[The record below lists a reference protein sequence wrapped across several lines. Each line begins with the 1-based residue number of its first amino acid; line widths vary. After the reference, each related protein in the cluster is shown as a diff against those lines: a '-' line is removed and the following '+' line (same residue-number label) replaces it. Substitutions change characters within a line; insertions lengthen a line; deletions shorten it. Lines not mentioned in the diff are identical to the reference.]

1 VAKRDIKRG
10 EELNYDYGLV
20 IDDEK
25 PTKAL
30 KAQYE
35 CRCGA
40 QSCRNTMLSIPK
52 KKTPKKRVVSDESK

>member
-25 PTKAL
+25 LTKTL
-30 KAQYE
+30 KAQYA

-40 QSCRNTMLSIPK
+40 PSCRFTMLAVPK
-52 KKTPKKRVVSDESK
+52 KKTSKKKSEE